1 MKITIYTLSSSRSS
15 EEVKYVGKTTQTLK
29 RRL

>member
-1 MKITIYTLSSSRSS
+1 MKITIYTLSSSTSPNDIR
-15 EEVKYVGKTTQTLK
+15 YVGKTIKTIK